1 MCKKIMLFM
10 FALLSL
16 PIFVNARSVS
26 SSVYAGNNL
35 NECTSK
41 YQDNSISINKDIYF
55 GHCMEYTCRDSK
67 TKYYTSNGVTCSN
80 GNTNPYVKMEKNGC
94 NNLSCTSSEK
104 NNLIVKYCS
113 VLMYYDC
120 SRKSNGDS
128 FYTTTTTRKTT
139 TRRYNTTTTTTEVI
153 QTTPVV
159 VNTKLSSLSLSSG
172 SIEFNSDVNE
182 YEIEVDSSINSIN
195 VNAVPVDASSKVDIT
210 GNSNIV
216 NGSVISITVTGSD
229 GSTNQYKIKVN
240 KKEEEIKLSSN
251 AKLKSLII
259 NDYELDF
266 NSNKFDYTLIINDNV
281 SELDMSMEAEE
292 KDAKISDISG
302 NNNLK
307 DGSKII
313 ISVTAPDGVTINKY
327 NINIRVKKK
336 SNFIKI
342 LFIIILVLSI
352 LAGAYYIYKKFVLS
366 KSGDKYEYE

>member
-104 NNLIVKYCS
+104 NNSIVKYCS

-195 VNAVPVDASSKVDIT
+195 VNAVPVDASSKVDIS

-313 ISVTAPDGVTINKY
+313 ISVTAPDGVTVNKY